1 MTRKRKTVPLHIGP
15 LLTQERKL
23 FYVKSYLNGPRT
35 EKNATRW
42 VLHGRARKP
51 PEVFTTRTLRSWVH
65 EYQKHE
71 AVPGARG
78 RPRAVSNSQLE
89 WARTRVKELQ
99 QSKKGSFII
108 PASRSVEHSVPAHA
122 IGASS
127 YSRCWRDGKVCYAHD
142 SRTVSRA
149 TWCHVQ
155 EAKCPNARALVSRKK
170 KNIKS
175 ETALRSLRISSLRE
189 F

>member
-1 MTRKRKTVPLHIGP
+1 MRHIGP

-78 RPRAVSNSQLE
+78 RPSA
-89 WARTRVKELQ
+89 
-99 QSKKGSFII
+99 KKGQFHHPSFEKFWTQRSSTRNWSII
-108 PASRSVEHSVPAHA
+108 ILQMLERWEGLLCTRLSHGFAS
-122 IGASS
+122 
-127 YSRCWRDGKVCYAHD
+127 Y
-142 SRTVSRA
+142 
-149 TWCHVQ
+149 
-155 EAKCPNARALVSRKK
+155 LVSRTRSEMSERPRARF

-175 ETALRSLRISSLRE
+175 ETTLRSLRIFKPSRILNIPTCDFSLTNSRLWTWWP
-189 F
+189 